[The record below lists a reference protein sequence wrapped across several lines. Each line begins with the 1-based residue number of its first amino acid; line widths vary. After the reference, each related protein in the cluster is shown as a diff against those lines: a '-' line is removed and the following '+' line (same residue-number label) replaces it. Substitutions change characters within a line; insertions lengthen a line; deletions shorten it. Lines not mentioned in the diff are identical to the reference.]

1 MVAEIL
7 NRGLN
12 GPDASFQSPETEAQ
26 KNKMRMNLRCCHVL
40 LRNSQSGM
48 AVSLAVFLVL
58 AMSPA
63 SSFAATF
70 TVKNSCSYTVYPGI
84 FPATFD
90 NGGWTLAPGSSVSFT
105 LPSGWNGR
113 IWGRKGCNSAS
124 PAVCTTGSCGGTGLE
139 CAGTTGVAGT
149 SLAEFNLDASGT
161 DFYDVSYVDGFDN
174 PIGVVVSNSSC
185 VSPNTCTTGPLTGC
199 TSADLADGGADCL
212 SPCTATGDAQ
222 FCCAGAFNTPATC
235 IVANWPAADQSY
247 VTQIHADCPN
257 EYAYAYD
264 DPVGLHTCATGA
276 NYAITFCPN
285 GSGSTGGTGGSG
297 TTLTSGDTYTFTPQN
312 APALRLDDDDASTG
326 TGNPIQVYTAN
337 GTGAQ
342 NWTGSTSGVV
352 PAGDWNFATEGAF
365 CLTAS
370 GTASGDPVVLDPC
383 AGTTAQA
390 WEAVVSGSFF
400 NLHPADN
407 TALCLD
413 VRNAGTAL
421 GTVVQVFT
429 CNGTNA
435 QNWTPT
441 LN

>member
-1 MVAEIL
+1 M
-7 NRGLN
+7 RHRKW
-12 GPDASFQSPETEAQ
+12 QS
-26 KNKMRMNLRCCHVL
+26 VI
-40 LRNSQSGM
+40 
-48 AVSLAVFLVL
+48 AVSLAAIMVF

-63 SSFAATF
+63 GGFAATV
-70 TVKNSCSYTVYPGI
+70 TVKNSCSYTIYPGI
-84 FPATFD
+84 YPATYS
-90 NGGWTLAPGSSVSFT
+90 NGGWTMTSGSSVSFT
-105 LPSGWNGR
+105 LANGWNGR

-124 PAVCTTGSCGGTGLE
+124 PAVCTTGSCGGTGLQ

-161 DFYDVSYVDGFDN
+161 DWYDVSYVDGFDN

-185 VSPNTCTTGPLTGC
+185 VSPNTCTPTPLTSC
-199 TSADLADGGADCL
+199 NSSLLADGGADCL
-212 SPCTATGDAQ
+212 SPCTATGNAQ
-222 FCCAGAFNTPATC
+222 FCCAGAYDTSATC
-235 IVANWPAADQSY
+235 IVGNWPAADQSY
-247 VTQIHADCPN
+247 VTNIHNSCPN
-257 EYAYAYD
+257 QYSYAYD
-264 DPVGLHTCATGA
+264 DNVGLHTCATGA
-276 NYAITFCPN
+276 NYTITFCPN

-312 APALRLDDDDASTG
+312 ASALRLDDSGASTA

-352 PAGDWNFATEGAF
+352 PAGYWNFATEGAY

-370 GTASGDPVVLDPC
+370 GTTSGSPAVLDPC
-383 AGTTAQA
+383 IGSSAQA
-390 WEAVVSGSFF
+390 WEAVQSGSFYNF
-400 NLHPADN
+400 HPADN

-413 VRNAGTAL
+413 VRGAGTAS
-421 GTVVQVFT
+421 GTIVQVYT